1 MRLFV
6 LNLSRFFIK
15 NTRCADVYYL
25 LYENFYRQTL
35 LSLVAIEKQSEKNQ
49 IFVLHEKPTS
59 F

>member
-6 LNLSRFFIK
+6 LNLSRFFLL
-15 NTRCADVYYL
+15 YYL
-25 LYENFYRQTL
+25 LFENFYRQTL